1 MPSEPVSIAAQ
12 SDRMSPNRL
21 LVTITSNCFGL
32 RTSCIAQ
39 LSAYMNDSSTSG

>member
-12 SDRMSPNRL
+12 SDSKSPNRL

-39 LSAYMNDSSTSG
+39 LSAYMKLSSTSG